1 MESVC
6 AHHEPLRLI
15 MSGAIITHCF
25 SYDLRRYV
33 LILPLFFLKTA
44 KSTKPTTP
52 SQMLT
57 TDDHNLE
64 LSSRAP
70 SQDQPH
76 QTLSSI
82 IESFIADTSV
92 DAQGHQHLGRE
103 LFNRA
108 LRTINQDERS
118 EVLQEI
124 IASLERVG
132 DKFRPDAG
140 VSQEFLDSL
149 ERVDVSSL
157 PETADCP
164 ICTNR
169 FADAE
174 YPLVVKLPC
183 HVKGRREHVFD
194 MDCIAPWLKMHSSC
208 PLCRFDMRDADSVRR
223 ERLARELARAKE
235 EDDEE
240 EEEDWDMYG

>member
-1 MESVC
+1 M
-6 AHHEPLRLI
+6 
-15 MSGAIITHCF
+15 
-25 SYDLRRYV
+25 
-33 LILPLFFLKTA
+33 
-44 KSTKPTTP
+44 TP
-52 SQMLT
+52 IQMLT
-57 TDDHNLE
+57 TDDHNLD

-76 QTLSSI
+76 QSLSSI
-82 IESFIADTSV
+82 IENFIAETARNPRGNSR
-92 DAQGHQHLGRE
+92 LGRE

-108 LRTINQDERS
+108 LRTVTQEERA

-124 IASLERVG
+124 IASLEEIG
-132 DKFRPDAG
+132 DKFRPDMG

-157 PETADCP
+157 PENADCP

-174 YPLVVKLPC
+174 FPLVVKLPC
-183 HVKGRREHVFD
+183 HVKGRREHLFD

-235 EDDEE
+235 EEDEE
-240 EEEDWDMYG
+240 EDEDEDWAMYG

>member
-1 MESVC
+1 
-6 AHHEPLRLI
+6 
-15 MSGAIITHCF
+15 
-25 SYDLRRYV
+25 
-33 LILPLFFLKTA
+33 
-44 KSTKPTTP
+44 
-52 SQMLT
+52 MLT
-57 TDDHNLE
+57 DFSEDHNLRQQ
-64 LSSRAP
+64 SDDSR
-70 SQDQPH
+70 QH

-82 IESFIADTSV
+82 IESFISDTSV
-92 DAQGHQHLGRE
+92 DSEGHQHSGRE

-108 LRTINQDERS
+108 LRTINADEGS

-149 ERVDVSSL
+149 ERVDISSL
-157 PETADCP
+157 PENADCP

-169 FADAE
+169 FADAK
-174 YPLVVKLPC
+174 YPLIVKLPC
-183 HVKGRREHVFD
+183 HVKGASKREHIFD

-208 PLCRFDMRDADSVRR
+208 PLCRFDVRDADSVRR

-240 EEEDWDMYG
+240 EEDDGDWDMYG